1 MIERWNCKE
10 KSIQQKSKINNKKNK
25 EQIRKKIINEKLG
38 LNDEIEDK

>member
-1 MIERWNCKE
+1 MKLQGKIN
-10 KSIQQKSKINNKKNK
+10 STKSKINNKKNK

>member
-1 MIERWNCKE
+1 MKLQGKINLT
-10 KSIQQKSKINNKKNK
+10 KSKINNKKNK